1 MWGRLTGGYTRA
13 SLKDNTAVIL
23 KEIEDNGEKFKLVLR
38 LKVKA
43 DPVEYKNSVLTF
55 WHIGNVTWMKSL
67 KNKKILYRRE

>member
-1 MWGRLTGGYTRA
+1 M
-13 SLKDNTAVIL
+13 IL
-23 KEIEDNGEKFKLVLR
+23 KEIENNGEKFKLVLR

-67 KNKKILYRRE
+67 KNKKYFTGGNSFAIIIVG